1 MRLLS
6 DTELRE
12 AMVRDYVRA
21 YRAAGVREDE
31 AKSMAESRAVTELL
45 IVDAAKRDGLIGS
58 NRAAK
63 VETASAE
70 PQPDVVGEAYAA
82 NGMARAN
89 GTTLRYRV
97 MHQRPQHIA
106 ERWGYACARIN
117 RILEGA
123 GGSPTFEQAVKNAT
137 IPKLAAEY
145 ADLFGWW
152 LTMTG
157 EAPPPGTPDRNPF
170 RGMSAKDAARKFVR
184 MVEDICDRSTGVLG
198 GWYVK

>member
-63 VETASAE
+63 VETARFFVHQLLPENAWR
-70 PQPDVVGEAYAA
+70 AA
-82 NGMARAN
+82 QI
-89 GTTLRYRV
+89 T
-97 MHQRPQHIA
+97 
-106 ERWGYACARIN
+106 
-117 RILEGA
+117 
-123 GGSPTFEQAVKNAT
+123 SK
-137 IPKLAAEY
+137 
-145 ADLFGWW
+145 
-152 LTMTG
+152 
-157 EAPPPGTPDRNPF
+157 
-170 RGMSAKDAARKFVR
+170 
-184 MVEDICDRSTGVLG
+184 
-198 GWYVK
+198 